1 MATRDTQQ
9 CQTRNSLKALE
20 QHAMQC
26 IINRNHACRIRKK
39 KALNRA
45 LQTPSASESSRMF
58 HVSWFRKVRR
68 QHKEHAYIKHAVI
81 NVMKYIH
88 TLKTQKEPVTSTPY
102 AKKHRNNQE
111 YTFLNKFTLT
121 HTHTHLAET
130 QSCKKWAQGKE
141 INLKWRRHWC
151 D

>member
-45 LQTPSASESSRMF
+45 PQTPSASESSRMF

-81 NVMKYIH
+81 NVMKYIY
-88 TLKTQKEPVTSTPY
+88 TLWKPRKNQLHQHHMQ
-102 AKKHRNNQE
+102 KKHRNNQE

-121 HTHTHLAET
+121 HTHTHTPRWNSKLQEMST
-130 QSCKKWAQGKE
+130 GKG
-141 INLKWRRHWC
+141 NKS
-151 D
+151 

>member
-39 KALNRA
+39 KALNCA
-45 LQTPSASESSRMF
+45 PQTPSASESSRMF

-81 NVMKYIH
+81 NVMKYIY
-88 TLKTQKEPVTSTPY
+88 TL
-102 AKKHRNNQE
+102 
-111 YTFLNKFTLT
+111 
-121 HTHTHLAET
+121 
-130 QSCKKWAQGKE
+130 
-141 INLKWRRHWC
+141 
-151 D
+151 

>member
-20 QHAMQC
+20 QHAMQR
-26 IINRNHACRIRKK
+26 IINRNHACRIRKE

-45 LQTPSASESSRMF
+45 LQTPSASESSRMC

-68 QHKEHAYIKHAVI
+68 QHEEHAYIKHAVI
-81 NVMKYIH
+81 NVMKYVH
-88 TLKTQKEPVTSTPY
+88 TLKTQKDPVTSTPY

-111 YTFLNKFTLT
+111 YNFFKQIYSNT
-121 HTHTHLAET
+121 HTHT
-130 QSCKKWAQGKE
+130 S
-141 INLKWRRHWC
+141 LKLKVARNEHRERK
-151 D
+151 

>member
-45 LQTPSASESSRMF
+45 PQTPSASESSRMC

-102 AKKHRNNQE
+102 AKKQKQPRIYFFKQIYSN
-111 YTFLNKFTLT
+111 T
-121 HTHTHLAET
+121 HTHT
-130 QSCKKWAQGKE
+130 S
-141 INLKWRRHWC
+141 LKLKVARNEHGERK
-151 D
+151 

>member
-9 CQTRNSLKALE
+9 CQTHNSLKALE

-26 IINRNHACRIRKK
+26 IINTNHACRIRKK

-45 LQTPSASESSRMF
+45 LQTPSASESMC

-68 QHKEHAYIKHAVI
+68 QHKEHAHIKHAVI

-121 HTHTHLAET
+121 HTHLAET
-130 QSCKKWAQGKE
+130 QSCKK
-141 INLKWRRHWC
+141 
-151 D
+151 